1 MLIMWEGIKTFKPE
15 EVEEIA
21 ILFAEYVSNH
31 QVLDDFWAMSEEA
44 KKGAFTLFIN
54 ERKKEQNG
62 K

>member
-31 QVLDDFWAMSEEA
+31 QVLDGFWAMSEEA
-44 KKGAFTLFIN
+44 KKWAFTLFID
-54 ERKKEQNG
+54 ERKKKQNG